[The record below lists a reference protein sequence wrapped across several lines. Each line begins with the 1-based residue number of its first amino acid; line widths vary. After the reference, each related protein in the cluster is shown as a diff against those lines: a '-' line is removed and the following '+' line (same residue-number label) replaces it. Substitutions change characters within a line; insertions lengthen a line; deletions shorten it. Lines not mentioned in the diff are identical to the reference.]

1 MLYKIKNYLFHKLGL
16 LFFKQGLSLDYILYN
31 FFYKKF
37 IIKNVRENNW
47 TKKLYNSGY
56 SRLEISAFDLVNDLK
71 KKIVLDDEQNKI
83 NNPTT
88 NRIKRFKFLDKNVE
102 LDFIK
107 KLKVKLE
114 PIFNDLKKYYN
125 CKVDLA
131 EIRLFRIENYQTTD
145 LKNEL
150 YSNNFHQDGY
160 ILNYSKIFINLMDV
174 GIKDGPLEIVP
185 IEKKR
190 KFIKSSNF
198 KNRYEYKTSGY
209 ENLIFKNTGRIGD
222 CTLFSSTEVF
232 HRATIPE
239 NYRDMAQ
246 LIVFAAPEEILQKV
260 IPDDENLLKPNQQ
273 LRKYSKPF
281 SLLSLIKF
289 YFRIRR
295 NNYSI

>member
-1 MLYKIKNYLFHKLGL
+1 M
-16 LFFKQGLSLDYILYN
+16 
-31 FFYKKF
+31 
-37 IIKNVRENNW
+37 
-47 TKKLYNSGY
+47 
-56 SRLEISAFDLVNDLK
+56 
-71 KKIVLDDEQNKI
+71 
-83 NNPTT
+83 
-88 NRIKRFKFLDKNVE
+88 
-102 LDFIK
+102 
-107 KLKVKLE
+107 
-114 PIFNDLKKYYN
+114 KKYYN